1 MWFNFVQGGG
11 VKILLVT
18 FFETPSVYIFLLMGG
33 VNKTNTNILISGPTA
48 EGFGSASSRPLVPR
62 SVSPGTR
69 DIGTGGLD
77 LALIGGD
84 PLQC

>member
-1 MWFNFVQGGG
+1 MRFNFVQGGG
-11 VKILLVT
+11 VQILLVT
-18 FFETPSVYIFLLMGG
+18 FMRHRANIFLLVGG
-33 VNKTNTNILISGPTA
+33 VNEKNILISGPTV
-48 EGFGSASSRPLVPR
+48 EGFGRVSSRRRVPR
-62 SVSPGTR
+62 SVSPGTL

>member
-1 MWFNFVQGGG
+1 MRG

-18 FFETPSVYIFLLMGG
+18 FFETLSVYIYLLTGG
-33 VNKTNTNILISGPTA
+33 VNETKTNILISGPTV
-48 EGFGSASSRPLVPR
+48 EGFGSVSSRPQVPR
-62 SVSPGTR
+62 SVSPGTL